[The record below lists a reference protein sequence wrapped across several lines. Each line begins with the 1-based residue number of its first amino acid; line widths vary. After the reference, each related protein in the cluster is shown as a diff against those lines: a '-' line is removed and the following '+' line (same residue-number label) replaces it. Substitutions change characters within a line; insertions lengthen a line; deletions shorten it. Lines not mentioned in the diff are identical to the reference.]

1 MTEPEI
7 PQNLTL
13 ITGSKPTTN
22 STPSSPGKS
31 ATSPNANQPEPPAA
45 SGNTTAAATDQ
56 TTNDTAPDPLPASV
70 NGKDVTAAEDDLPSK
85 PAAPADLDQHEATE
99 KPAASQTVA
108 VASPEAPP
116 TTPKRS
122 GGAQQVAEME
132 SVTLDSKLS
141 QTLIPS
147 TDQYIEPG
155 LLPTTERGMET
166 HVAIESFTNEEVE
179 EEDDDYDDDDDD
191 VEGTNNLY
199 ENLEEIKLQTES
211 RLQPPVDLEMT
222 RYKGADSY
230 NSEDEDSHFFFHL
243 VILAFLV
250 AIVYITYHNKRK
262 VSVGTFSCLATQ
274 VGVSHTFAS
283 LKSEPSSHCHE
294 LRHRL
299 RSNLI
304 VGGKLVSH
312 SVNKCNSETHRH

>member
-1 MTEPEI
+1 
-7 PQNLTL
+7 
-13 ITGSKPTTN
+13 
-22 STPSSPGKS
+22 
-31 ATSPNANQPEPPAA
+31 
-45 SGNTTAAATDQ
+45 
-56 TTNDTAPDPLPASV
+56 
-70 NGKDVTAAEDDLPSK
+70 
-85 PAAPADLDQHEATE
+85 
-99 KPAASQTVA
+99 
-108 VASPEAPP
+108 
-116 TTPKRS
+116 
-122 GGAQQVAEME
+122 ME

-179 EEDDDYDDDDDD
+179 EEDDDYDDDDD

-222 RYKGADSY
+222 RYKGTDSY

-262 VSVGTFSCLATQ
+262 VSAGT
-274 VGVSHTFAS
+274 V
-283 LKSEPSSHCHE
+283 
-294 LRHRL
+294 
-299 RSNLI
+299 
-304 VGGKLVSH
+304 
-312 SVNKCNSETHRH
+312 